1 MPVVLTLRM
10 EWSLVLAGATS
21 AGVAGLT
28 GSLHCALMCGP
39 LACTSKAAPAA
50 WHVGR
55 VLAYGLVGF
64 LLGTLGRGVSLA
76 LTESIAPVLP
86 WVMALG
92 LVATAFELGK
102 RLPPI
107 PGLTRLAK
115 GLARAGDALP
125 PWGRTLAL
133 GAVTPLLPCGLLYGM
148 FLAAVATGSPLGGA
162 VVMLAFSLGAIPALV
177 AVQLGATRAGHWPR
191 AALIARRVVP
201 LVAAGV
207 LIVRALTAR
216 SGPEQCG

>member
-1 MPVVLTLRM
+1 M
-10 EWSLVLAGATS
+10 LAGATS

-39 LACTSKAAPAA
+39 LACAARSSASA
-50 WHVGR
+50 WHLGR
-55 VLAYGLVGF
+55 VAAYGVVGL
-64 LLGTLGRGVSLA
+64 LLGALGRGVSLA

-102 RLPPI
+102 RLRPL
-107 PGLTRLAK
+107 PGVTRIARALAK
-115 GLARAGDALP
+115 AGDGLP
-125 PWGRTLAL
+125 PSGRSLAL
-133 GAVTPLLPCGLLYGM
+133 GAATPFLPCGLLYGM
-148 FLAAVATGSPLGGA
+148 FLAAIATGQPLGGA

-177 AVQLGATRAGHWPR
+177 AVQLGASRAGQWPR
-191 AALIARRVVP
+191 AALVARRVVP
-201 LVAAGV
+201 LVAAAV

-216 SGPEQCG
+216 AGPEQCG